1 MALPYTQSSTIMRQL
16 LLGLCLLLPLLSFA
30 QKNIEYKEYSYSEFF
45 QMIDEAE
52 DTIFRMENAIIKF
65 EPSTDSLFLAE
76 FELESFTFTSK
87 RKDSVIINKQ
97 IHLNGV
103 LFGFEDSLGNQVVLD
118 KFHFKKPVFL
128 DTPYNLKFSNSTF
141 EEGIKVVQ
149 GYDNPSSDFV
159 QIWFVGNVIKQGL
172 DLGTA
177 FRNTVQTQVLVRKCT
192 LSGNSIVV
200 SQHSVGDL
208 IMHENIIETDYFSFS
223 NRQEKPAGQTNTEF
237 INNKINSEEI
247 HFSLKT
253 KDIDYIK
260 LAKNNF
266 SNPIMLSIDDLS
278 ANSSIITWDQFSGK
292 IIDTEVFSY
301 WGIDVFGLFDSKDY
315 QPQRDI
321 TDIMYYLDHARIEDK
336 GVYNAELAIR
346 GKFYNYYKERHEIE
360 ASNSIYKEIKELE
373 TQRLAYLYR
382 QNPSFKTFFKWR
394 INQFLKEFSGFGT
407 EPERAI
413 IFSVYVILA
422 FALIYLFFPN
432 HWDSHGKNR
441 IMDRYRFFLK
451 YVNKDSGMHE
461 VYLDEKQPEL
471 LASEEFKVYLQEQG
485 KTAPKFFMA
494 TALPLY
500 RWSIAGTKSA
510 SWLLS
515 KVDVLKG
522 KWSETED
529 SKKGGKSFLLI
540 TAFLIALLYDIFIK
554 MLNALMLSINTFTT
568 LGFGEIPI
576 KGLPRYLAIIQGF
589 IGWFMLTIFS
599 VSLISQLLN

>member
-1 MALPYTQSSTIMRQL
+1 MRYLILGFCLVLST
-16 LLGLCLLLPLLSFA
+16 LSVA
-30 QKNIEYKEYSYSEFF
+30 QTDHSGWPTYSYTELF
-45 QMIDEAE
+45 QMIEDEE
-52 DTIFRMENAIIKF
+52 DTIFNMENAIIKF
-65 EPSTDSLFLAE
+65 EPSTDSLFKY
-76 FELESFTFTSK
+76 ELEKESFKLITE
-87 RKDSVIINKQ
+87 RKDSVIIDKHIRLSN
-97 IHLNGV
+97 V
-103 LFGFEDSLGNQVVLD
+103 LFGYTESGYGERSFQVALD
-118 KFHFKKPVFL
+118 RFHFKKSVYL
-128 DTPYNLKFSNSTF
+128 NTPYNLLIINSSF
-141 EEGIKVVQ
+141 EEGLEVFQ
-149 GYDNPSSDFV
+149 FYENPSSDFV
-159 QIWFVGNVIKQGL
+159 QLWFVGNVINQGL

-247 HFSLKT
+247 HFSLIT
-253 KDIDYIK
+253 KGIDYIK

-301 WGIDVFGLFDSKDY
+301 WGIDVFGLFDNKDY
-315 QPQRDI
+315 QPQRGI
-321 TDIMYYLDHARIEDK
+321 TDITYYLDHARIEER

-346 GKFYNYYKERHEIE
+346 GKFYNYFKERHDIE
-360 ASNSIYKEIKELE
+360 AANAIYREIKELE
-373 TQRLAYLYR
+373 TQRLAYLYSK
-382 QNPSFKTFFKWR
+382 NPNFNTFFKWR
-394 INQFLKEFSGFGT
+394 INQFLKVFSGYGT

-413 IFSVYVILA
+413 AFSVYVVLA
-422 FALIYLFFPN
+422 FALVYLFFPN

-451 YVNKDSGMHE
+451 YVNKDSGIHE
-461 VYLDEKQPEL
+461 VYLDERKPEL
-471 LASEEFKVYLQEQG
+471 LASEDFRAYLQEQG

-494 TALPLY
+494 TAQPLY
-500 RWSIAGTKSA
+500 RWSVAGTKTA

-522 KWSETED
+522 KWSETEE
-529 SKKGGKSFLLI
+529 SKRGLKTVLLMS
-540 TAFLIALLYDIFIK
+540 AFMISLTYDIFIK
-554 MLNALMLSINTFTT
+554 ILNALMLSINTFTT